1 MIGEPTGD
9 VPLSLRVTDPVE
21 WLRTHDLNP
30 ELHRTVRHNIAAG
43 RAAEAVLCLEWHI
56 GRTAL
61 VRIQVDGWEE
71 IPWGLAVTN
80 LVRNRTP
87 LECRKI
93 LKLLKELKSTPRLK
107 GTKDA

>member
-21 WLRTHDLNP
+21 WLKTHDLNP
-30 ELHRTVRHNIAAG
+30 ELHRTVRHNLANG
-43 RAAEAVLCLEWHI
+43 RLAEAVLCLEWHI
-56 GRTAL
+56 GRTFL
-61 VRIQVDGWEE
+61 VRAQVDGWDAA
-71 IPWGLAVTN
+71 PWGVAVAN

-93 LKLLKELKSTPRLK
+93 LKLLKELKSTPRTK
-107 GTKDA
+107 GSKDA